1 MLTRKVCIFVC
12 ECFSCERGNW
22 KPSVRLNDHMP
33 ISHVDGW
40 YQARVVAVRLK
51 HITTKCIPSHIIGH
65 WNMLTENANRV
76 LVFVSV
82 NLQMCLCWYLYISLT
97 DESKLGYMVIFFFL
111 FHFCFSVRI
120 LSVLCG
126 HSFFLSPPQ
135 RSMTSDFEGWIY
147 GYESLKQAC
156 GRDGGRY
163 NISMSIIDDT
173 FSTRTVCVYLVS
185 SNDLYITS
193 LLSNM
198 FSITKYRFL

>member
-1 MLTRKVCIFVC
+1 MFNTQIEKKEKENTHICLCSWQGCLQKRTISFISLLVVRPTCILCFLSSLLIRRWLYLQLSMLTRKVCIFVC

-82 NLQMCLCWYLYISLT
+82 NLQMCLC
-97 DESKLGYMVIFFFL
+97 
-111 FHFCFSVRI
+111 
-120 LSVLCG
+120 
-126 HSFFLSPPQ
+126 
-135 RSMTSDFEGWIY
+135 
-147 GYESLKQAC
+147 
-156 GRDGGRY
+156 
-163 NISMSIIDDT
+163 
-173 FSTRTVCVYLVS
+173 
-185 SNDLYITS
+185 
-193 LLSNM
+193 
-198 FSITKYRFL
+198 